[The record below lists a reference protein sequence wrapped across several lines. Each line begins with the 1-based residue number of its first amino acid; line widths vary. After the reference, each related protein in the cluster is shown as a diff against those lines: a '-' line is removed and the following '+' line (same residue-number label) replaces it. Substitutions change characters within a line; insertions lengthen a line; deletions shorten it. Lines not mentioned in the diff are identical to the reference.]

1 VQTVYLADKYTV
13 ISIICTICTFCSRN
27 IPIWPRAP

>member
-1 VQTVYLADKYTV
+1 VQTFYLADKYTV

-27 IPIWPRAP
+27 IPI